1 MEYNLRHSTEEML
14 FLFLFLFAL
23 PPLLSSCPCDLI
35 RVSSRG
41 GAAEHQYMFMGKLK
55 YFQHNVLP
63 CHIPGDYRPAG
74 LLWEDSVNVTF
85 YKSDSGR
92 FLSPSVFSRP
102 GEITWV
108 LTERPGGLNAGIMN
122 QDTQYSCP
130 HLIPSSWLYLW
141 EGQWFQ
147 DQTILLSCLDHIE

>member
-1 MEYNLRHSTEEML
+1 
-14 FLFLFLFAL
+14 
-23 PPLLSSCPCDLI
+23 
-35 RVSSRG
+35 
-41 GAAEHQYMFMGKLK
+41 MFMGKLK

-102 GEITWV
+102 VAISGYQYYY
-108 LTERPGGLNAGIMN
+108 RPEDDRKNLGGN
-122 QDTQYSCP
+122 
-130 HLIPSSWLYLW
+130 HLGNILKIL
-141 EGQWFQ
+141 FL
-147 DQTILLSCLDHIE
+147 TILLNPET